1 MPGRKYQPA
10 FKHCRKRVETD
21 DFIPRHK
28 KLPTRR
34 IECQRGGNH
43 AGNSPFICG
52 RAHSHSDIAADE
64 ALSPHCDAEENGQ
77 CRTNQCYQRKNQ
89 NSNPPL
95 RRKLTRFEWPA
106 SKITISFSNQE
117 RRKYN
122 GKYQRRHAPL
132 TILSQTQRY
141 NISCI
146 VQAKCSHC
154 SRSSRSQAG
163 CPKKHRRRAFGPG
176 PAVVNQRQTKME
188 RPQLD
193 TITPPPSIA
202 AFPAKVCLC

>member
-117 RRKYN
+117 QRKYN
-122 GKYQRRHAPL
+122 A
-132 TILSQTQRY
+132 TILA
-141 NISCI
+141 
-146 VQAKCSHC
+146 V
-154 SRSSRSQAG
+154 SSRPNVAIVVAVPAPRQAA
-163 CPKKHRRRAFGPG
+163 PR
-176 PAVVNQRQTKME
+176 N
-188 RPQLD
+188 
-193 TITPPPSIA
+193 IA
-202 AFPAKVCLC
+202 AAHSVQGQRW